1 MIRLGSEELPEVEK
15 LVGEWS
21 QDDQSLWKTPT
32 DMHEENM
39 YLRKEPGYMVMME
52 HFSKAAVGATKF
64 NKVSK
69 SVLLSTYMDPALE
82 AFIVLTY
89 INNYNKWICEANASQ
104 TTPPRDATTTISDV
118 TTDSVPT
125 RWTENGRGSG
135 KDKGW
140 SDTAKK
146 IYNLIEELII
156 LQRKEPDPED
166 EQLKQFEENLM
177 SKFIG
182 TSSVAP
188 EELGHE
194 RVVGGLKRALEDE
207 ECMRGRT
214 RLRVAVL

>member
-1 MIRLGSEELPEVEK
+1 MKK

-21 QDDQSLWKTPT
+21 QDDESLWKTPT
-32 DMHEENM
+32 DMHEENK

-69 SVLLSTYMDPALE
+69 SVLLSKYMDPALE

-89 INNYNKWICEANASQ
+89 INNYNKWICEANASP
-104 TTPPRDATTTISDV
+104 TTAPRDGTTTISDV
-118 TTDSVPT
+118 TTDSVPS

-135 KDKGW
+135 KDRGW
-140 SDTAKK
+140 SKAAIK
-146 IYNLIEELII
+146 IYNRIEQLII
-156 LQRKEPDPED
+156 LQRNEPDPED

-182 TSSVAP
+182 TSAVTP
-188 EELGHE
+188 EE
-194 RVVGGLKRALEDE
+194 
-207 ECMRGRT
+207 
-214 RLRVAVL
+214 